1 MFAGY
6 LVLFAWLVTKVK
18 FFTESGLTPAQL
30 IIFFLLKVMAG
41 IFYGWIGVY
50 YGELAKM
57 VDTWAYH
64 YESLKEYQLLLQQP
78 SEFFGGL
85 FSTNHESGYSGFLST
100 KNSWWNDL
108 KSTSFLKILAF
119 FNVLSFGNYYVN
131 VIFYSFISLFGP
143 VAIYR
148 IMKEVFPSKKM
159 TVLLSTFLI
168 PSFLYWTS
176 GIHKDGIIFL
186 GFALVVYHIYFGL
199 KENKFRWQR
208 LLLISLGLILVLA
221 LRNFLILIFMPAL
234 IAWILS
240 NKLRYKS
247 ILVFSSVYL
256 FFIVLFFTSRYIH
269 PAFDFPLAVTERQ
282 QAFIRLSGN
291 SAVEVN
297 LLEPTFKGF
306 VINAPQALSLSA
318 LRPYPGDVRHLLS
331 MAAALEIG
339 LLLLSFVVFLVCRK
353 NGKSLNPFLLFC
365 IFFSFS
371 ILIMIGYMVNFLGA
385 IVRYRSI
392 VLPFLIIP
400 MMATIDWDKIK
411 SLISKYIVKKN
422 NI

>member
-1 MFAGY
+1 LEHFLFAGY

-64 YESLKEYQLLLQQP
+64 YESLKEYQLLLHNP

-85 FSTNHESGYSGFLST
+85 FTTSHESGYSGFLST

-108 KSTSFLKILAF
+108 KANSFLKILAF

-143 VAIYR
+143 VAVYR
-148 IMKEVFPSKKM
+148 IMKEVFPSKKI
-159 TVLLSTFLI
+159 TVLLATFLI

-199 KENKFRWQR
+199 KENKFRWHR

-221 LRNFLILIFMPAL
+221 LRNFLILIFIPAL

-282 QAFIRLSGN
+282 QAFLRLSGN
-291 SAVEVN
+291 SAVEVH

-318 LRPYPGDVRHLLS
+318 LRPYPADVRHLLS
-331 MAAALEIG
+331 MAAALETG
-339 LLLLSFVVFLVCRK
+339 LLLLLFVVFLVYRK
-353 NGKSLNPFLLFC
+353 KDKSLNPFLLFC

-371 ILIMIGYMVNFLGA
+371 VLIMIGYTVNFLGA

-400 MMATIDWDKIK
+400 MIANIDWDKIK
-411 SLISKYIVKKN
+411 AKYQN
-422 NI
+422 TL

>member
-18 FFTESGLTPAQL
+18 FFSDSGLTPAQL

-64 YESLKEYQLLLQQP
+64 YESLKEYQLLLHDP
-78 SEFFGGL
+78 SEFFGSL
-85 FSTNHESGYSGFLST
+85 FNSSYDSGYSGFLST
-100 KNSWWNDL
+100 KHSWWNDL
-108 KSTSFLKILAF
+108 KSNSFLKILAF
-119 FNVLSFGNYYVN
+119 FNVLSFGNYFVN

-148 IMKEVFPSKKM
+148 IMKDVFPSKKLP
-159 TVLLSTFLI
+159 VLLATFLI

-199 KENKFRWQR
+199 KENSFPWHRF
-208 LLLISLGLILVLA
+208 LSISLGLVLVLA
-221 LRNFLILIFMPAL
+221 LRNFLILIFIPAL

-240 NKLRYKS
+240 HKLRYKPV
-247 ILVFSSVYL
+247 LVFSSAYI
-256 FFIVLFFTSRYIH
+256 FFVLLFFTARYIH

-282 QAFIRLSGN
+282 QAFLQLSGN
-291 SAVEVN
+291 SAVEVRF
-297 LLEPTFKGF
+297 LEPSFKGF
-306 VINAPQALSLSA
+306 IINAPQALSLSA
-318 LRPYPGDVRHLLS
+318 LRPYPSDVKHLLS
-331 MAAALEIG
+331 MAAAVEIG
-339 LLLLSFVVFLVCRK
+339 LLLLLFVVFLVWRK
-353 NGKSLNPFLLFC
+353 KVKPLNPFLLFC

-371 ILIMIGYMVNFLGA
+371 VLIMIGYTVNFLGA

-400 MMATIDWDKIK
+400 MMVNIDWRKINQ
-411 SLISKYIVKKN
+411 LISKYILKN
-422 NI
+422 KNV

>member
-1 MFAGY
+1 MEHFLFAGY

-64 YESLKEYQLLLQQP
+64 YESLKEYQLLLHNP

-85 FSTNHESGYSGFLST
+85 FTTSHESGYSGFLST

-108 KSTSFLKILAF
+108 KANSFLKILAF

-143 VAIYR
+143 VAVYR
-148 IMKEVFPSKKM
+148 IMKEVFPSKKI
-159 TVLLSTFLI
+159 TVLLATFLI

-199 KENKFRWQR
+199 KENKFRWHR

-221 LRNFLILIFMPAL
+221 LRNFLILIFIPAL

-282 QAFIRLSGN
+282 QAFLRLSGN
-291 SAVEVN
+291 SAVEVH

-318 LRPYPGDVRHLLS
+318 LRPYPADVRHLLS
-331 MAAALEIG
+331 MAAALETG
-339 LLLLSFVVFLVCRK
+339 LLLLLFVVFLVYRK
-353 NGKSLNPFLLFC
+353 KDKSLNPFLLFC

-371 ILIMIGYMVNFLGA
+371 VLIMIGYTVNFLGA

-400 MMATIDWDKIK
+400 MIANIDWDKIK
-411 SLISKYIVKKN
+411 AKYQN
-422 NI
+422 TL

>member
-1 MFAGY
+1 
-6 LVLFAWLVTKVK
+6 
-18 FFTESGLTPAQL
+18 
-30 IIFFLLKVMAG
+30 
-41 IFYGWIGVY
+41 
-50 YGELAKM
+50 
-57 VDTWAYH
+57 
-64 YESLKEYQLLLQQP
+64 
-78 SEFFGGL
+78 
-85 FSTNHESGYSGFLST
+85 
-100 KNSWWNDL
+100 
-108 KSTSFLKILAF
+108 
-119 FNVLSFGNYYVN
+119 
-131 VIFYSFISLFGP
+131 
-143 VAIYR
+143 
-148 IMKEVFPSKKM
+148 MKEVFPSKKV
-159 TVLLSTFLI
+159 TVLLATFLI

-221 LRNFLILIFMPAL
+221 LRNFLILIFIPAL

-256 FFIVLFFTSRYIH
+256 FFIVLFFTTKYVHS
-269 PAFDFPLAVTERQ
+269 AFDFPLSVTERQ
-282 QAFIRLSGN
+282 QAFLRLSGN

-306 VINAPQALSLSA
+306 VISAPQALSLSA

-339 LLLLSFVVFLVCRK
+339 LLLLLFVVFLVCRK
-353 NGKSLNPFLLFC
+353 KGKSLNPFLLFC
-365 IFFSFS
+365 VFFSFS
-371 ILIMIGYMVNFLGA
+371 VLIMIGYTVNFLGA